1 MMATV
6 FMTINLVINA
16 IFSIGGILGN
26 SIIIYAFLRTKS
38 LQTANNVFLFMLA
51 IADFIKSLLI
61 LPVKTY
67 NQHIGEKRIPAGVCE
82 LSGFTVVMLTL
93 LTIGLLDAIAFV
105 RYYKIVQWAAFDR
118 VFSRRRMQY
127 YCIAV
132 LVFPTILGLLPIIGV
147 GKYTYSRFHGVCFAN
162 WSDANILYRCL
173 LYVYI
178 IVIGYT
184 VLIFCYGKIF
194 YTLRQHG
201 KRMQQ
206 KSTKADKSKSEQ
218 SGASTKINQGYGSV
232 AGDKSESS
240 FTESQSVSQSANEVG
255 QLADESMVTK
265 KIATY
270 LSPISEQ
277 NSQSGISTESYEMK
291 SSCSQV
297 STTEHDDSSKE
308 VQIKERKRRRPRN
321 RKGFSRKEVQITK
334 VMFAVVLAYALSW
347 LPALLTTVLKLANL
361 LKLSPEFVYIMVTL
375 VDMMV
380 FVNPLIYGFWNKQFR
395 DAIKESLQL
404 SRIFPFFGKD

>member
-6 FMTINLVINA
+6 FMTINIVINA

-38 LQTANNVFLFMLA
+38 LQTVNNVFLFMLA

-178 IVIGYT
+178 IIIGYT

-194 YTLRQHG
+194 YTLRRHS
-201 KRMQQ
+201 KRMQK
-206 KSTKADKSKSEQ
+206 KSTKAGESKSKQ
-218 SGASTKINQGYGSV
+218 SGASTKINHGYGSV
-232 AGDKSESS
+232 VADKSESS
-240 FTESQSVSQSANEVG
+240 FTESQSTNEVG
-255 QLADESMVTK
+255 QLADESMATK
-265 KIATY
+265 KTTTN

-277 NSQSGISTESYEMK
+277 NSGISTESYEMK

-297 STTEHDDSSKE
+297 STTEYDDSSKE
-308 VQIKERKRRRPRN
+308 VQNKQRKRRRPRN

-380 FVNPLIYGFWNKQFR
+380 FLNPLIYGFWNKQFR

-404 SRIFPFFGKD
+404 SRIFTYFGKD

>member
-1 MMATV
+1 MATV
-6 FMTINLVINA
+6 FMTVNVVINA

-26 SIIIYAFLRTKS
+26 SMIIYAFLRTKS
-38 LQTANNVFLFMLA
+38 LQTVNNVFLFMLA
-51 IADFIKSLLI
+51 IADLIKSLLI

-67 NQHIGEKRIPAGVCE
+67 NQHIGERRIPAGVCE

-127 YCIAV
+127 YCVAV

-162 WSDANILYRCL
+162 WSDGNVLYRVL

-178 IVIGYT
+178 IIIGYT

-194 YTLRQHG
+194 YTLRRHS
-201 KRMQQ
+201 KRLKP
-206 KSTKADKSKSEQ
+206 KSTRGDEASKSKQ
-218 SGASTKINQGYGSV
+218 NGASMKINQGYGSV
-232 AGDKSESS
+232 DGEKSETS
-240 FTESQSVSQSANEVG
+240 FTESQSTNEVG
-255 QLADESMVTK
+255 QLANESMVTK
-265 KIATY
+265 KMATN

-277 NSQSGISTESYEMK
+277 NGPSDISYEMK
-291 SSCSQV
+291 STDSQA
-297 STTEHDDSSKE
+297 STTEKFNDDSSKE
-308 VQIKERKRRRPRN
+308 VQNEKRKRRRPRK
-321 RKGFSRKEVQITK
+321 RGFSRKEVQITK

-380 FVNPLIYGFWNKQFR
+380 FLNPLIYGFWNKQFR
-395 DAIKESLQL
+395 DAIKESLSL
-404 SRIFPFFGKD
+404 PRVFNCFGKD

>member
-6 FMTINLVINA
+6 FMTINIVINA

-38 LQTANNVFLFMLA
+38 LQTVNNVFLFMLA

-178 IVIGYT
+178 IIIGYT

-194 YTLRQHG
+194 YTLRRHS
-201 KRMQQ
+201 KRMQK
-206 KSTKADKSKSEQ
+206 KSTKAGESKSRQ
-218 SGASTKINQGYGSV
+218 SGASTKINHGYGSV
-232 AGDKSESS
+232 VADKSESS
-240 FTESQSVSQSANEVG
+240 FTESQSTNEVG
-255 QLADESMVTK
+255 QLADESMATK
-265 KIATY
+265 KTTTN

-277 NSQSGISTESYEMK
+277 NSGISTESYEMK

-297 STTEHDDSSKE
+297 STTEYDDSSKE
-308 VQIKERKRRRPRN
+308 VQNKQRKRRRLRN
-321 RKGFSRKEVQITK
+321 RIGFSRKEVQITK

-380 FVNPLIYGFWNKQFR
+380 FLNPLIYGFWNKQFR

-404 SRIFPFFGKD
+404 SRIFTYFGKD